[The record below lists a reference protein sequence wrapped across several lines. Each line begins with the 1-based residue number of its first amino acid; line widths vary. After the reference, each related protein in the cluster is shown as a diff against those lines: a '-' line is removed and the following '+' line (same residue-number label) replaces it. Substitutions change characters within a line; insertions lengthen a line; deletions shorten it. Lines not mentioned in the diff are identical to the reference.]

1 MIREVQTYL
10 CLLICIA
17 VASAIGAAI
26 QGHSTDRTALLS
38 FMAGIT
44 GDPQS
49 SLGNWNLSICNCNWT
64 GILCDK
70 TTGRVVQLDLSGR
83 SLSGTISP
91 ELAALSFLTV
101 LDLSRNLLSGKIP
114 VELCK
119 LEELTQLSLS
129 SNVLEGPIPPELG
142 RLRRLVYLDL
152 GSNRLSGD
160 IPASLFCN
168 CSLLQYVELSNN
180 SLRGEIPLPDGCSL
194 RDLRFLLLWSNYLVG
209 SIPRAFSYSSKLE
222 WFDVESNYLTGELP
236 AAIIS
241 TMPRLKF
248 LYLSYNSFTSHESN
262 TNLAPFFSSLSN
274 CTRLEELELAGNG
287 LGGVI
292 PSGAGDLPVALIQLN
307 LAQNRI
313 TGPIP
318 PSISNLVNL
327 TYLNL
332 SNNILNGSIPPDLS
346 RLRRLERVYLS
357 NNKLTGEIP
366 SALGRIPRLGLLDLS
381 RNLLSGTI
389 PESLSSLSQ
398 LRRLLLHDNHLS
410 GAIPRNLGDCINL
423 EIIDLSHNTLTG
435 EIPTG
440 VAGLGSLKI
449 YLNLSHNLLSGPL
462 PLELSKMDMVL
473 AVDIS
478 SNKLSGVLPPQLGSC
493 VALEYLNLSHN
504 RMEGHLPNSLGGLPY
519 LGVLDLSSNELTGTL
534 PESLSTSSSL
544 KKLNLSFN
552 GFSGVVSGEGVFKL
566 LSVES
571 FMGNPGL
578 CGPISG
584 MASCEIKKGRN
595 FPILPVLLLTL
606 VIIPCTVFLVGCP
619 LVRRKS
625 RRGPA
630 PPPLFFRENLQEE
643 REYPRISHRQ
653 LAEATGEFNPSNLIG
668 SGRFGNV
675 FKGALSDGT
684 QVAVKVFDQR
694 SSGGSGSGGGGEE
707 MSGDFRRECR
717 VLRRTRHRN
726 LIRIITAC
734 SGPDFKALVLPL
746 MQNGSLE
753 SHLYPQRRLDLVQIV
768 SICSDVAEGMAY
780 LHHYSP
786 VRVVHCDLKPS
797 NVLLD
802 EHLNGLVSDFGI
814 SRLVKGPGNG
824 GDEAP
829 GSPSCNSLTG
839 MLCGSF
845 GYIAPGMH
853 FLGFTAMEN
862 DSKNLGFLLPAI
874 TETHQG
880 SDRRSPTQ
888 CRIRRGRTAL
898 DGGGRLQ
905 LWSPSTGSHHR
916 QAPCR
921 RSPPPWPDSKGLG
934 RRPVP
939 PQRLRRRRG
948 GAAG

>member
-1 MIREVQTYL
+1 MPPGGVRHWRRHP
-10 CLLICIA
+10 
-17 VASAIGAAI
+17 S
-26 QGHSTDRTALLS
+26 HSTDRTALLS
-38 FMAGIT
+38 FMAGIAS
-44 GDPQS
+44 DPQS
-49 SLGNWNLSICNCNWT
+49 SLGNWNLSLCNCNWT
-64 GILCDK
+64 GILCDR

-83 SLSGTISP
+83 SSP
-91 ELAALSFLTV
+91 AHLAGAG
-101 LDLSRNLLSGKIP
+101 RPLLPHPRPSP
-114 VELCK
+114 A
-119 LEELTQLSLS
+119 
-129 SNVLEGPIPPELG
+129 
-142 RLRRLVYLDL
+142 LVYLDL

-160 IPASLFCN
+160 IPAALFCN

-180 SLRGEIPLPDGCSL
+180 SLRGEIPS
-194 RDLRFLLLWSNYLVG
+194 
-209 SIPRAFSYSSKLE
+209 FSYSSKLE
-222 WFDVESNYLTGELP
+222 WLDVGSNYLAGELP

-241 TMPRLKF
+241 KMPRLEF

-262 TNLAPFFSSLSN
+262 TNLGPFFSSLSN

-292 PSGAGDLPVALIQLN
+292 PFGAGDLPVALMQLN

-357 NNKLTGEIP
+357 NNTLTGEIP
-366 SALGRIPRLGLLDLS
+366 SALGGVPHLGLLDLS

-389 PESLSSLSQ
+389 PESLSNLSQ

-410 GAIPRNLGDCINL
+410 GAIPRNLGDCTNL
-423 EIIDLSHNTLTG
+423 EIIDLSHNILTG

-440 VAGLGSLKI
+440 VAGLATLKI

-473 AVDIS
+473 AVDVS
-478 SNKLSGVLPPQLGSC
+478 SNKLSGVLPPQLGNC
-493 VALEYLNLSHN
+493 VALEYLNLSCN
-504 RMEGHLPNSLGGLPY
+504 RMEGLLPSSLGGLPY
-519 LGVLDLSSNELTGTL
+519 LEVLDLSYNELTGNL

-544 KKLNLSFN
+544 KQLNLSFN
-552 GFSGVVSGEGVFKL
+552 SFSGVVSSEGVFKL
-566 LSVES
+566 LSVDS
-571 FMGNPGL
+571 LMGNPGL
-578 CGPISG
+578 CGAISG
-584 MASCEIKKGRN
+584 MASCETKKGRK

-630 PPPLFFRENLQEE
+630 APPLFRREHLQEE

-653 LAEATGEFNPSNLIG
+653 LAEATCEFDSSNLIG

-675 FKGALSDGT
+675 FKGVLSDGT
-684 QVAVKVFDQR
+684 QVAVKVFDHQ
-694 SSGGSGSGGGGEE
+694 SSGGGNI
-707 MSGDFRRECR
+707 SGDFRRECR

-814 SRLVKGPGNG
+814 SRLVNIAGDG

-845 GYIAPGMH
+845 GYIAPEYGV
-853 FLGFTAMEN
+853 
-862 DSKNLGFLLPAI
+862 
-874 TETHQG
+874 
-880 SDRRSPTQ
+880 
-888 CRIRRGRTAL
+888 
-898 DGGGRLQ
+898 GGR
-905 LWSPSTGSHHR
+905 PSTAGDVYSFGVLLLE
-916 QAPCR
+916 AAT
-921 RSPPPWPDSKGLG
+921 G
-934 RRPVP
+934 RRPSDVLFRYGRTLRDWVAAQFPHNVSAVVEAEP
-939 PQRLRRRRG
+939 PPGDPVLARWRRAAMADLVELGLHCTRG
-948 GAAG
+948 SPSVRPAMADVAREIGRIKQILLVDEDDLPPPL